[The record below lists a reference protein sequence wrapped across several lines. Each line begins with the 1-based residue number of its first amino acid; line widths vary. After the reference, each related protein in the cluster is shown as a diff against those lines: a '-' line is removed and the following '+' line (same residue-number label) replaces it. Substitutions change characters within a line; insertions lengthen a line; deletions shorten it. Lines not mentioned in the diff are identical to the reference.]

1 MKSSIGQGLG
11 ESQCRSFCPCGAEVC
26 LPSSVDVFTKLKAL
40 QTLYYWDFCGG
51 FLTYAL
57 LLNHVQL
64 FVTPWTVACQAP
76 LKMEIL
82 QARILDWVAMSF
94 SRGSSQTRDLT
105 QVSHIVGRL
114 LSEPPWKPKNT
125 GGGSLSL
132 LQEHFSTQESNQGLL
147 HCRRILYQLSY
158 QGSPAVQ

>member
-64 FVTPWTVACQAP
+64 CNPLDLARQAP
-76 LKMEIL
+76 PSMG
-82 QARILDWVAMSF
+82 F
-94 SRGSSQTRDLT
+94 SRQAYWGGLPFPFPGDLPDPG
-105 QVSHIVGRL
+105 IG
-114 LSEPPWKPKNT
+114 P
-125 GGGSLSL
+125 
-132 LQEHFSTQESNQGLL
+132 
-147 HCRRILYQLSY
+147 
-158 QGSPAVQ
+158 